1 MSFYSV
7 APFIKENYPQYYSV
21 GEYPADK
28 CAPFCKVDGEWGI
41 FGNFGRTP
49 LIVGG
54 VVFKTSEQLFQLMKF
69 KDADAVKAVYMAGNP
84 KMTAKKWEKLC
95 RREDWGTMIVDAM
108 KYCLVT
114 KYAQSAGFRAEL
126 ERSKGLFIVED
137 QTTFSKTNPDT
148 WGAKLR
154 DDKYVG
160 SNLLG
165 RLLMELRDN
174 GTLEYTLPE
183 DAFDFLEVLS
193 KMDACKITLSV
204 MEGYFPKVF
213 IKDLKKYFDVS
224 KPDKEYPFHIVCY
237 LSLPEGNNSRD
248 EIKWGMKG
256 VDPIAHRHMF
266 SAVLFHASLYAQVVG
281 KLYGLMA
288 MEDFHK
294 LSEWPMMCNG
304 MAGQL
309 CPPAVVKRSGLWPAD
324 EERDMFKEIFCQV
337 QGFMK
342 QQFLDFLNVYEIELD
357 LDLIFEETERLSD
370 EFMSWT
376 KAFDQYKEYYYIP
389 ISYYTGEE

>member
-114 KYAQSAGFRAEL
+114 KYTQSEEFRAEL
-126 ERSKGLFIVED
+126 EKSKGRFIVED
-137 QTTFSKTNPDT
+137 QTTFRKANPDT
-148 WGAKLR
+148 WGAKLKG
-154 DDKYVG
+154 DKYIG
-160 SNLLG
+160 PNLLG

-183 DAFDFLEVLS
+183 DAFGFIEVL
-193 KMDACKITLSV
+193 KNK
-204 MEGYFPKVF
+204 
-213 IKDLKKYFDVS
+213 
-224 KPDKEYPFHIVCY
+224 
-237 LSLPEGNNSRD
+237 
-248 EIKWGMKG
+248 
-256 VDPIAHRHMF
+256 
-266 SAVLFHASLYAQVVG
+266 
-281 KLYGLMA
+281 
-288 MEDFHK
+288 
-294 LSEWPMMCNG
+294 
-304 MAGQL
+304 
-309 CPPAVVKRSGLWPAD
+309 
-324 EERDMFKEIFCQV
+324 
-337 QGFMK
+337 
-342 QQFLDFLNVYEIELD
+342 
-357 LDLIFEETERLSD
+357 
-370 EFMSWT
+370 
-376 KAFDQYKEYYYIP
+376 
-389 ISYYTGEE
+389 